1 MRDREQIHTG
11 KSEDITIE
19 FGQLY
24 KGDRP
29 MIRIMAIN
37 HYGHWNFKPA
47 ARLIWDFWRH
57 FSRNPETKALQYT
70 R

>member
-1 MRDREQIHTG
+1 
-11 KSEDITIE
+11 
-19 FGQLY
+19 
-24 KGDRP
+24 